1 MKAETYARKITNPW
15 PEQKRR
21 AYLAAIEWDLR
32 TYEAMQTE
40 LRELQADIDELAA
53 PPATDIRGN
62 IYAIARPANISSQPD
77 NIFPEYLKS
86 HPTRSTND
94 PTPDRAELISE
105 YRARVLCATEY
116 RETVRRLNAIDRVL
130 IRLERSQK
138 PDDRLKLQ
146 LLKAKYFDQAKSDQQ
161 IADDLHI
168 SERTFRNWK
177 NGLLLEIAKQLGMV
191 V

>member
-1 MKAETYARKITNPW
+1 MMKAENSARKITNPW

-32 TYEAMQTE
+32 TYEAMKTE
-40 LRELQADIDELAA
+40 LRELQEDIDELAA
-53 PPATDIRGN
+53 PPAADIRGN
-62 IYAIARPANISSQPD
+62 IYAIPRSRPD
-77 NIFPEYLKS
+77 ELFPEYLRS
-86 HPTRSTND
+86 HPARPLSD

-105 YRARVLCATEY
+105 YRARILCATEY
-116 RETVRRLNAIDRVL
+116 RETVRRLNAINRLVT
-130 IRLERSQK
+130 RLEHSQK

-146 LLKAKYFDQAKSDQQ
+146 LLKAKYFDQDKSDQQ
-161 IADDLHI
+161 IANSLHI

-191 V
+191 I

>member
-1 MKAETYARKITNPW
+1 MMKTEIIPRKIKNPW

-21 AYLAAIEWDLR
+21 AYLAAIEWDLK

-40 LRELQADIDELAA
+40 LRDLQADIDELAA

-62 IYAIARPANISSQPD
+62 IYAIPHSRPD
-77 NIFPEYLKS
+77 TLFPEYLKS
-86 HPTRSTND
+86 HPARPLSD

-105 YRARVLCATEY
+105 YRARMLCATEY
-116 RETVRRLNAIDRVL
+116 RETVRRLNAIDRLL

-146 LLKAKYFDQAKSDQQ
+146 LLKAKYFDQDKSDQQ

-177 NGLLLEIAKQLGMV
+177 NCLLLEIAKQLGMV